1 MSGDVPIRPGDE
13 EIERAVDSVT
23 PKKDG
28 DPIARARVVTSPGK
42 RILRGVFASSLVELG
57 SYVLFDVLL
66 PEIKDLIATTATSAV
81 DRAIY
86 GDRGGNRPPVG
97 GRVVPIRR
105 REGWTERTNY
115 TSFSTPS
122 RAAQEQQAP
131 SSERPS
137 YKDLEYSSR
146 EDAGAVLRY
155 LIDAISEYGTVT
167 LGDLYD
173 KSGVSVKPVDQRW
186 GWRDLSFAGVRRSRG
201 GFVIDLPQP
210 EFLR

>member
-1 MSGDVPIRPGDE
+1 VSGDVPIRPGDG
-13 EIERAVDSVT
+13 EIERAVESVS
-23 PKKDG
+23 PKKD
-28 DPIARARVVTSPGK
+28 DAPIARARVVTSPGK

-86 GDRGGNRPPVG
+86 GDRAGNRPPVG

>member
-1 MSGDVPIRPGDE
+1 MSGDVPVRPGDG
-13 EIERAVDSVT
+13 EIDRAVESVS
-23 PKKDG
+23 PRRD
-28 DPIARARVVTSPGK
+28 DAPIARAKVVTSPGK
-42 RILRGVFASSLVELG
+42 RILKGVFASSLVDLG

-66 PEIKDLIATTATSAV
+66 PEVKDLIATTATSAV

-86 GDRGGNRPPVG
+86 GDRGGARTPIG
-97 GRVVPIRR
+97 GRIPIRR

-122 RAAQEQQAP
+122 RAVQEQQAQT
-131 SSERPS
+131 SERPS

-146 EDAGAVLRY
+146 QDAENVLRY
-155 LIDAISEYGTVT
+155 LIDAIAEYGTVT

-186 GWRDLSFAGVRRSRG
+186 GWRDLSVAGVRRSRG

>member
-1 MSGDVPIRPGDE
+1 MSGDVPIRPGDG
-13 EIERAVDSVT
+13 EIERAVDSVS
-23 PKKDG
+23 PKKD
-28 DPIARARVVTSPGK
+28 DAPIARARVVTSPGK

-86 GDRGGNRPPVG
+86 GDRAGNRPPVG

-115 TSFSTPS
+115 TSFSAPS
-122 RAAQEQQAP
+122 RAAQEQQTP
-131 SSERPS
+131 STDRPS

-173 KSGVSVKPVDQRW
+173 KSGVSVKPVDQR
-186 GWRDLSFAGVRRSRG
+186 
-201 GFVIDLPQP
+201 
-210 EFLR
+210 